1 MVDRMAETGIMYGKD
16 VEQLK
21 HNFQRVLSELDS
33 MEEGSQKEQE
43 MFERMKELIDVKKIE
58 RLHQMLDA
66 MQKKAQEAEERAL
79 EAYRDQEKCRKELDL
94 EQERLE
100 KLWDA
105 YRQQEDDLA
114 DIQRKQEQWKQRCE
128 QQENRLGELQKQVAT
143 LKELEADREKVEKLR
158 AQLKD
163 EREAKEAAHRELERV
178 SAAKE
183 ALEKENDDLQKYIP
197 YKKEA
202 EQLRKRVQE
211 LEPLQD
217 YVRYKEQAEELE
229 KQYQRE
235 QERLAKLYRV
245 YEDLE
250 QDLESC
256 REKVRRWERWFKD
269 NREYVDKAAYAFSK
283 FKAPEDLM
291 EE

>member
-1 MVDRMAETGIMYGKD
+1 MAETGIMYGKD

-21 HNFQRVLSELDS
+21 HDFQQVLSELDS

-43 MFERMKELIDVKKIE
+43 MFERMKELIDVRKIE
-58 RLHQMLDA
+58 RLHQMLEA
-66 MQKKAQEAEERAL
+66 MQNKAQEAEERAL
-79 EAYRDQEKCRKELDL
+79 HAYRDQEKCRTELDL

-105 YRQQEDDLA
+105 YKQQEDDLA
-114 DIQRKQEQWKQRCE
+114 DSKRKQEQWKQRCQ
-128 QQENRLGELQKQVAT
+128 QQESRIEELQKQVAT
-143 LKELEADREKVEKLR
+143 LKELEEDREKVDKLR

-163 EREAKEAAHRELERV
+163 EQEVKEAAQRELERI

-183 ALEKENDDLQKYIP
+183 ALEQENEELQQYIP

-211 LEPLQD
+211 LEPLED
-217 YVRYKEQAEELE
+217 YVKYKEQAEELE

-250 QDLESC
+250 QDLEAC
-256 REKVRRWERWFKD
+256 REKVHQWERWFKD

-283 FKAPEDLM
+283 FTAPEGLM